1 MSKKTE
7 ETYYV
12 KNSDLLAEIVQF
24 KIDGRASENL
34 GRMIMMIAE
43 NLSSKGSFS
52 GYTWK
57 KDMVSEAVLTCLK
70 YIKNFDETK
79 SSNAFAYITQICKN
93 SFLTYIKDQNKHSDI
108 KDACYQQYMLLID
121 KKPESAIDYES
132 IKD

>member
-7 ETYYV
+7 DTYYV